1 MRRWVLPSAVIGPVA
16 LIGGWSLAAARQ
28 PAGYDAVRDTI
39 SALAADG
46 ATDRWIMTTGLA
58 VLGAS
63 YLATAAGLTDAAI
76 AGRALLGVG
85 GATTLAVAALPQPA
99 AGHVP
104 AATAAFIALALWP
117 AVSRVPTPRAGL
129 VATGALLALLGWL
142 GLELDDGALLGLS
155 ERVLAGAE
163 ALWPLAVAA
172 ALSRRQRL
180 LSRLQGDDGILR

>member
-1 MRRWVLPSAVIGPVA
+1 MRRWVLPSAIVGPVA
-16 LIGGWSLAAARQ
+16 LIGGWTVAAARQ

-63 YLATAAGLTDAAI
+63 YLATAAGLTEAALP
-76 AGRALLGVG
+76 GRTLLGIG
-85 GATTLAVAALPQPA
+85 GAATLAVAALPQPT

-104 AATAAFIALALWP
+104 AATVAFVTLALWP
-117 AVSRVPTPRAGL
+117 ALSDLPTRRAGV
-129 VATGALLALLGWL
+129 VASAALLVLLGWL
-142 GLELDDGALLGLS
+142 GLELSDGTLLGLS

-163 ALWPLAVAA
+163 ALWPLAVAVS
-172 ALSRRQRL
+172 LRRRVHA
-180 LSRLQGDDGILR
+180 R